1 MSENESDRA
10 WGHTL
15 VGGQELWEPRGGTWE
30 GGWPRAGGQPT
41 LWEGRP
47 GSGDGVEGLWARPH
61 RCPMPFLRPGPL
73 LPLYPTPTMGSPF
86 PLLSLPP
93 PLYPMVYPMEHPLS
107 ADIAMATRADED
119 GDT

>member
-1 MSENESDRA
+1 M
-10 WGHTL
+10 
-15 VGGQELWEPRGGTWE
+15 
-30 GGWPRAGGQPT
+30 
-41 LWEGRP
+41 
-47 GSGDGVEGLWARPH
+47 GSGSVVLVS
-61 RCPMPFLRPGPL
+61 PMSFLCPGPL

-93 PLYPMVYPMEHPLS
+93 PLYPMVCSMEHPLS